1 MQCVTGTVV
10 PTPLY
15 IEGIGLE
22 TVSDDEMAL
31 QEERELCNNCVE
43 MFDDESRGRI

>member
-10 PTPLY
+10 PTLLY
-15 IEGIGLE
+15 IEGIGPE
-22 TVSDDEMAL
+22 TVSDDEMVL
-31 QEERELCNNCVE
+31 QEKRELWDKCIE